1 MFGQLE
7 ISRQG
12 DHCIG
17 VWGGGGREGGNG
29 SSHHIM
35 RKKYLKSGI

>member
-1 MFGQLE
+1 MFGELE

-12 DHCIG
+12 DHCVG
-17 VWGGGGREGGNG
+17 VWGRREGGNG

-35 RKKYLKSGI
+35 RRKYLKSGI